1 MKKIDLMGNKYGR
14 LTVIGVAESRRKPS
28 GALMSYWLCECD
40 CGTKKEISGE
50 ALRDGRVI
58 TCGCGVKERI
68 AKLNYSHGMSN
79 IREYKSWQ
87 HIKYRCLNK
96 NAAKYPDYGGR
107 GITICERWINSFEN
121 FYSDMGKAPDKHTID
136 RIDVNGNYEPT
147 NCRWASNTTQT
158 NNQRKT
164 IRIDFHGEQLTMSE
178 IARKINMPY
187 KYFWKLY
194 KKDNLSLTEI
204 ENRAIDVYKRSL

>member
-1 MKKIDLMGNKYGR
+1 IDLMGNKYGR

-79 IREYKSWQ
+79 I
-87 HIKYRCLNK
+87 
-96 NAAKYPDYGGR
+96 
-107 GITICERWINSFEN
+107 
-121 FYSDMGKAPDKHTID
+121 
-136 RIDVNGNYEPT
+136 
-147 NCRWASNTTQT
+147 
-158 NNQRKT
+158 
-164 IRIDFHGEQLTMSE
+164 
-178 IARKINMPY
+178 
-187 KYFWKLY
+187 
-194 KKDNLSLTEI
+194 
-204 ENRAIDVYKRSL
+204 